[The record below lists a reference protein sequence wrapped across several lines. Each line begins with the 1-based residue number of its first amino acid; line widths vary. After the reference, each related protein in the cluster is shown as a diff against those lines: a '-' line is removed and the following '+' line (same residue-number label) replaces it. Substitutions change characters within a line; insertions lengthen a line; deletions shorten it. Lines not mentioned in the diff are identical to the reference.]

1 MTKITDVEASLEQ
14 FKSVSLAYQKETS
27 NRFHRMQESIDKNKA
42 DADKQF
48 SELLQ
53 LLKALQPPTTLP
65 TTIPRFEENSGQCF
79 SSDEVEKEELILT
92 SAVDKGDFT
101 RPILAV
107 KEDLGQKL
115 IDDLDEPLMVLESD
129 GMINKNEFAVV
140 APVVAVAPIVVAPIA
155 VAPVAP
161 VVVTPVEPSFIPLGR
176 KIKQNQAE
184 QKLGCEICLQE
195 RVPAQRRTWDPEITQ
210 YDVMEQHLILLNEFA
225 VVAPVVAVAP
235 IVVAPIAVAPFV
247 VAPIAVAPVVVAP
260 VEPSFVPLGRKIK
273 QNQAEQK
280 LGCEICLQEPVPA
293 QRRTWDPGI

>member
-101 RPILAV
+101 RPIFAV

-115 IDDLDEPLMVLESD
+115 IDDLDEPLMMLEPNGMISVVKIGHGGRYISD
-129 GMINKNEFAVV
+129 ISLGGGPPPRYLAIGNLAGRLKKVEGGSPPRNRYIAAKTDLSLKGGRPPRYRRAIFTTLGMINKNEFAVV
-140 APVVAVAPIVVAPIA
+140 APVVAVAPIA
-155 VAPVAP
+155 
-161 VVVTPVEPSFIPLGR
+161 
-176 KIKQNQAE
+176 
-184 QKLGCEICLQE
+184 
-195 RVPAQRRTWDPEITQ
+195 
-210 YDVMEQHLILLNEFA
+210 
-225 VVAPVVAVAP
+225 
-235 IVVAPIAVAPFV
+235 APIAVAPFV
-247 VAPIAVAPVVVAP
+247 VAPIVVAPVILVVVAP
-260 VEPSFVPLGRKIK
+260 VEPSFVPLGR
-273 QNQAEQK
+273 
-280 LGCEICLQEPVPA
+280 
-293 QRRTWDPGI
+293 

>member
-1 MTKITDVEASLEQ
+1 MTKINDVEANLEQ
-14 FKSVSLAYQKETS
+14 FKSETLAWQKETS
-27 NRFHRMQESIDKNKA
+27 NRFDRMQESIDKNKA

-48 SELLQ
+48 AELLQ
-53 LLKALQPPTTLP
+53 LLKALQPSTTLP
-65 TTIPRFEENSGQCF
+65 ATILCFEENSGQCF
-79 SSDEVEKEELILT
+79 SSDEVEKEELILM
-92 SAVDKGDFT
+92 SMDKGDVT
-101 RPILAV
+101 GPILAV

-195 RVPAQRRTWDPEITQ
+195 RVPAQRRTWDPGLTHGDILK
-210 YDVMEQHLILLNEFA
+210 QHLEDKVFLE
-225 VVAPVVAVAP
+225 
-235 IVVAPIAVAPFV
+235 
-247 VAPIAVAPVVVAP
+247 
-260 VEPSFVPLGRKIK
+260 
-273 QNQAEQK
+273 AEY
-280 LGCEICLQEPVPA
+280 
-293 QRRTWDPGI
+293 